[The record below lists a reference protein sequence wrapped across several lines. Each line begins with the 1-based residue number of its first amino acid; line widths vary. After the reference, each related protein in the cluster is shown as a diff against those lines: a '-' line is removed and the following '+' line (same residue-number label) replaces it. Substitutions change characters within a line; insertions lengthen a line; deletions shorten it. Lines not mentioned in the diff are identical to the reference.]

1 MGMFTSFAE
10 YFRWREWYGGEPGA
24 ESMASD
30 QADQYGSPVRTTAMQ
45 QYGDSDKPPTA
56 ADASKYV
63 EKGLK
68 SRKKR
73 LKIK

>member
-1 MGMFTSFAE
+1 MLTSFAE
-10 YFRWREWYGGEPGA
+10 YVRLREWYGGEPGA

-56 ADASKYV
+56 ADAIKHV
-63 EKGLK
+63 KKGLK
-68 SRKKR
+68 SRKKIF
-73 LKIK
+73 KIK